1 VVGSFA
7 QEGNLAF
14 VDDVD
19 EVALVAVLEEHLA
32 GLEYA
37 AALGVFGWC
46 SGGDEL
52 DGPVG
57 QGDEALVVGGD
68 HDRATGDRQFSNDAQ
83 DLFDLYVV
91 EVGGGFVGEHE
102 RGLVH
107 ERPGDG
113 HALLLT
119 A

>member
-1 VVGSFA
+1 MR
-7 QEGNLAF
+7 
-14 VDDVD
+14 
-19 EVALVAVLEEHLA
+19 EEHLA

-37 AALGVFGWC
+37 APLRLFGRC

-57 QGDEALVVGGD
+57 EGDEALVVSGD
-68 HDRATGDRQFSNDAQ
+68 HDRAAGGRQFPHDAQ

-102 RGLVH
+102 GGLVH

-119 A
+119 P